1 MREKQRNELHKTI
14 WSIANELRGSVDG
27 WDFKAYVLI
36 TLFYRFISEDIT
48 SYINAQEAQ
57 DFDYATLDDEVAQNA
72 KEALVKAKGYF
83 IAPSELFSSLVAK
96 IKNDSTFAQNELN
109 QELKRIFQAIEDS
122 ALGAPSE
129 RNFKFLFDDF
139 KFNDK
144 ALGNS
149 LIEQNLLHAVIGLPA
164 NLFFGTSIPACILIF
179 KRQKADKNVL
189 FIDASKDYEKGK
201 NQNKLLPEHIDKILR
216 AYNERQNL
224 ASFEE
229 IKSNDFNL
237 NIPRYVEVF
246 DEEEL
251 IDLNATKDEI
261 AELEKELSTIQSQ
274 MNGYLRELGL

>member
-57 DFDYATLDDEVAQNA
+57 GFDYATLDDKTAQNA
-72 KEALVKAKGYF
+72 KDALVKAKGYF
-83 IAPSELFSSLVAK
+83 ILPSELFSSLVAK

-109 QELKRIFQAIEDS
+109 QELKRIFQAIEGS

-149 LIEQNLLHAVIGLPA
+149 LIEQNKKLAKVLFAIDALDFGDIKEGSIDLFGDAYEFLMRMYASNAGKSGGEYFTPQEVSKLLACIAQKGQKEVNKVYDPA
-164 NLFFGTSIPACILIF
+164 CGSGSLLLQVAKNLGEENITKGFFGQEKKPHFLQPLPYEYATSPH
-179 KRQKADKNVL
+179 
-189 FIDASKDYEKGK
+189 
-201 NQNKLLPEHIDKILR
+201 KL
-216 AYNERQNL
+216 
-224 ASFEE
+224 
-229 IKSNDFNL
+229 
-237 NIPRYVEVF
+237 
-246 DEEEL
+246 
-251 IDLNATKDEI
+251 
-261 AELEKELSTIQSQ
+261 
-274 MNGYLRELGL
+274 

>member
-57 DFDYATLDDEVAQNA
+57 GFDYATLDDETAQNA
-72 KEALVKAKGYF
+72 KDALVKAKGYF

-109 QELKRIFQAIEDS
+109 QELKRIFQAIEGS

-149 LIEQNLLHAVIGLPA
+149 LIEQNKKLAKVLFAIDELDFGDIKEGSIDLFGDAYEFLMRMYASNAGKSGGEYFTPQEVSKLLACIAQKGQKEV
-164 NLFFGTSIPACILIF
+164 NKVYDPACGSGSLLL
-179 KRQKADKNVL
+179 QVAKNL
-189 FIDASKDYEKGK
+189 GEENITKGFSGQEKTS
-201 NQNKLLPEHIDKILR
+201 LLTTF
-216 AYNERQNL
+216 A
-224 ASFEE
+224 
-229 IKSNDFNL
+229 
-237 NIPRYVEVF
+237 V
-246 DEEEL
+246 
-251 IDLNATKDEI
+251 
-261 AELEKELSTIQSQ
+261 
-274 MNGYLRELGL
+274 

>member
-1 MREKQRNELHKTI
+1 M
-14 WSIANELRGSVDG
+14 
-27 WDFKAYVLI
+27 
-36 TLFYRFISEDIT
+36 
-48 SYINAQEAQ
+48 
-57 DFDYATLDDEVAQNA
+57 LDDETAQTA

-109 QELKRIFQAIEDS
+109 QELKRIFQAIEGS

-216 AYNERQNL
+216 AYNERQNVAKYAHL

-229 IKSNDFNL
+229 IKNNDFNL